1 MTLRVTTPDV
11 TRYHSS
17 EIVDRFVPAEF
28 LCAWI
33 RYEFSK
39 KLYIFLCIDD
49 NDDSGTLRLLEGVD
63 GTCLDKSL
71 VHNSG
76 QHSMTYK
83 ISGGIEL
90 SGGTSGDRFV
100 YFSVYD
106 HCWIDIIFWEYFV
119 AHNSNFIKI
128 KFRKIG
134 DNYTGYFSSHFLDIL
149 VIFEYW
155 FTRSG
160 KCFG

>member
-39 KLYIFLCIDD
+39 KIVHFLYIDD
-49 NDDSGTLRLLEGVD
+49 NDSTLRLLEGVD

-90 SGGTSGDRFV
+90 SGEGQAVIVSFIFPCT
-100 YFSVYD
+100 
-106 HCWIDIIFWEYFV
+106 IIAVNRY
-119 AHNSNFIKI
+119 
-128 KFRKIG
+128 
-134 DNYTGYFSSHFLDIL
+134 HFLG
-149 VIFEYW
+149 IFRCSRFRFY
-155 FTRSG
+155 
-160 KCFG
+160 